1 MQTIMHFFLSVNIW
15 PFTNLTLAELLISA
29 LSLYHV
35 VVKLILSLQGLEDKA
50 WRTKQG
56 SVQVLGAMA
65 FCAPRQL
72 SQCLPTIVPKLSEV
86 QKSRIVVRIDMCSML
101 EAVFARGALFRSLAQ
116 YCDKFRQ
123 GH

>member
-1 MQTIMHFFLSVNIW
+1 M
-15 PFTNLTLAELLISA
+15 LL
-29 LSLYHV
+29 
-35 VVKLILSLQGLEDKA
+35 LQGLEDKA

-86 QKSRIVVRIDMCSML
+86 QKSKRAAFLNLCFDCMIIL
-101 EAVFARGALFRSLAQ
+101 KKAVYSD
-116 YCDKFRQ
+116 CISSIMTIS
-123 GH
+123 

>member
-1 MQTIMHFFLSVNIW
+1 VGLVN
-15 PFTNLTLAELLISA
+15 SD

-35 VVKLILSLQGLEDKA
+35 VVKLILLLQGLEDKA

-86 QKSRIVVRIDMCSML
+86 QKSINVVSIIVCCRSEC
-101 EAVFARGALFRSLAQ
+101 VFARGAQFKL
-116 YCDKFRQ
+116 
-123 GH
+123 